1 MDQRVY
7 QERCARH
14 GWGDTSLLKEEGY
27 QGLNPQQQGVHSA
40 SKVRPASPRG
50 PDGRNGLFGVLQMT
64 EQGGKDSWIGHPQID
79 PTKGKR
85 PVAAPQDS
93 KGRRDLFD
101 VLHARAPGGL
111 AEGAGWGRRVVP
123 VRVRTC
129 ACWVPGIV
137 AAWGGVGGLVSMQ
150 VAASLCIPASSSV
163 PWCRRRHSAR
173 C

>member
-1 MDQRVY
+1 MDQKVY

-27 QGLNPQQQGVHSA
+27 QGLSPQQQAG

-79 PTKGKR
+79 PSKGKR
-85 PVAAPQDS
+85 PVAAPPDS

-111 AEGAGWGRRVVP
+111 GGGGAGCREHLLPFDVRYDG
-123 VRVRTC
+123 VRVEREE
-129 ACWVPGIV
+129 
-137 AAWGGVGGLVSMQ
+137 GGGGLGK
-150 VAASLCIPASSSV
+150 
-163 PWCRRRHSAR
+163 R
-173 C
+173 CSYSCVEV